1 MHRVFVYFISPTK
14 PTPLFVSMSQVV
26 KSVLVPYTP
35 AEMYELVDRVED
47 YPVFLPWC
55 GGTELHYRDSAM
67 TEATIRINY
76 LQIRQHFTTVNSKRP
91 PEEML
96 LRLKDGPCRNLEG
109 SWRFRPLGDVACK
122 IEFMLHYEFASGI
135 LEKVL
140 GPVFSHIANTL
151 VDSFVVRAEKV
162 YGER

>member
-1 MHRVFVYFISPTK
+1 
-14 PTPLFVSMSQVV
+14 MSRVV

-47 YPVFLPWC
+47 YPRFLPWC
-55 GGTELHYRDSAM
+55 GGTEVHHRDEAS
-67 TEATIRINY
+67 TEATIRISY
-76 LQIRQHFTTVNSKRP
+76 LQIKQHFTTVNSKRH
-91 PEEML
+91 PEEMRL
-96 LRLKDGPCRNLEG
+96 SLKDGPFHDLQG
-109 SWRFRPLGDVACK
+109 AWRFRPLGEVACK
-122 IEFMLHYEFASGI
+122 IEFTLHYEFSSAI

-151 VDSFVVRAEKV
+151 VDSFVQRAEQV